1 MGQTIGK
8 AARGGVQDGFARLAY
23 QVGISGVVT
32 LAPSAAAPKHRPSVT
47 ARAKSEFVLKD
58 IGEPQVF
65 RDADDTS
72 ALHSRDPATGECW
85 REYAGVARGG

>member
-8 AARGGVQDGFARLAY
+8 APRGGVQDGFARLAY

-32 LAPSAAAPKHRPSVT
+32 LAPIAAAPKHRPRAT
-47 ARAKSEFVLKD
+47 ARAKGGFVLKD
-58 IGEPQVF
+58 IGEPKSF

-72 ALHSRDPATGECW
+72 ALHS
-85 REYAGVARGG
+85 